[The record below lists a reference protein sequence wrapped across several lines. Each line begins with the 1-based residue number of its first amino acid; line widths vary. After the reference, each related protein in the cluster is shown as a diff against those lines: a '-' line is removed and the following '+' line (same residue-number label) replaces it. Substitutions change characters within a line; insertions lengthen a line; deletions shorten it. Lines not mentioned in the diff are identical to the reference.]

1 MRNNFFIDL
10 IFVSLYCINLNYMK
24 QFIKPSTFKER
35 KKRPDKTK
43 VDEFIEKFNKLIKK
57 GELEANDVLNKLPY
71 LNESEFNLAVAIAR
85 ENGWQ
90 LTQFEDNYNT
100 TSYQLTEIKLSV

>member
-1 MRNNFFIDL
+1 MINNFFIDL

-71 LNESEFNLAVAIAR
+71 LNE
-85 ENGWQ
+85 NGWQ